1 VVVVSKAGYIQGEL
15 YIKSQSRKK
24 QNQPIPELV
33 EYGKGLEHCI
43 HPEFLSDQLTQS
55 LSRIDL
61 TYLDVYLL
69 HNPEYFLMYQQM
81 NGVPVSEAREQFY
94 ARIEKA
100 FIYLESEVKY
110 GRIRYYGVSSNT
122 LVKSPDDYD
131 YVDMQRLSQIANN
144 ISKTNH
150 FKVIQFPLN
159 ILEPNIET
167 LELANQLYLGI
178 LTNRPFNAL
187 VNQKMFRLVD
197 FISESPP
204 SSIEIDDCIQDL
216 IRLESSFTEFEYE
229 NQTLTESEQKLL
241 ESRLCLG
248 TQLDSYWR
256 EFSGVEHWK
265 DVLSSYFLPH
275 VEQCL
280 LTLNQHLTLNP
291 ADLDWIE
298 QYFGLFNQTAKY
310 ISDYYQSVSATRSD
324 QIKSIISQHIPQW
337 KHALTLSQLAIKSLR
352 ELPGL
357 SCVLIGMRNEDYVND
372 VLIELY
378 QSPPEQH
385 LKNWE
390 TLSEAINEISK
401 L

>member
-1 VVVVSKAGYIQGEL
+1 
-15 YIKSQSRKK
+15 
-24 QNQPIPELV
+24 
-33 EYGKGLEHCI
+33 
-43 HPEFLSDQLTQS
+43 
-55 LSRIDL
+55 
-61 TYLDVYLL
+61 
-69 HNPEYFLMYQQM
+69 
-81 NGVPVSEAREQFY
+81 
-94 ARIEKA
+94 
-100 FIYLESEVKY
+100 
-110 GRIRYYGVSSNT
+110 
-122 LVKSPDDYD
+122 
-131 YVDMQRLSQIANN
+131 
-144 ISKTNH
+144 
-150 FKVIQFPLN
+150 
-159 ILEPNIET
+159 
-167 LELANQLYLGI
+167 
-178 LTNRPFNAL
+178 
-187 VNQKMFRLVD
+187 
-197 FISESPP
+197 
-204 SSIEIDDCIQDL
+204 
-216 IRLESSFTEFEYE
+216 
-229 NQTLTESEQKLL
+229 
-241 ESRLCLG
+241 LG